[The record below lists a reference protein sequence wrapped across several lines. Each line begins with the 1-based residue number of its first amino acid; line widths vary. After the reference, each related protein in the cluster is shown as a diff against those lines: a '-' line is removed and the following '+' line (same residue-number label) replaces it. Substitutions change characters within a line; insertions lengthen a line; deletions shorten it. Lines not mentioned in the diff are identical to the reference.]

1 MVRHTPLG
9 RIGAPEDIAA
19 CCAYIVAEEA
29 SFLTG
34 PGTLSEWR
42 TPHIRAGTIRRQ

>member
-1 MVRHTPLG
+1 MVRHTPVG

-34 PGTLSEWR
+34 QVLSPNGGLH
-42 TPHIRAGTIRRQ
+42 T